1 MLKKS
6 VLLCYDIVNCNLVI
20 YVIEYIEKVEI
31 MIRIIC
37 PDCKNAYL
45 QKAEVDF
52 TCPGCNATFPESE
65 ENFLAGAQY
74 YHEGDFAAAG
84 DCLMKYIVKN
94 GAEPRAI
101 FYKTLCDAQNF
112 DEDTSS
118 LKDLYVKILE
128 SLMEISDNDFVRYL
142 VMANDEV
149 LKIEKAVTQLHLELF
164 ADADAEKIKKE
175 VSAIIK
181 LQDEAKVYRNKL
193 NEFANSYN
201 ERATNKISVKLSTCF
216 FVDPVAATEVGIKK
230 FEKIVESINSHT
242 VFTGILSNDIKNLEI
257 YYRCIVMF
265 FEKNRRKYEFLMSSA
280 EKFSHIA
287 KLLEDGR
294 YAAIKGVPTICE
306 KLKAAGYDFFQESL
320 RDHDDEFEQQTETV
334 VVLVAET
341 VEVPAETLE
350 VVAEET
356 SEEQET
362 TPESTEFEDVY
373 SSTIEETAEA
383 EEVTEAEVSEVENTT
398 ETEVTEDVIT
408 EDDAVIEV
416 AEVVE
421 ETEAKQEIAE
431 VEETTE
437 TEVTEDVTTEDT
449 VIEIV
454 ETTEEVAEEET
465 EKPTEVEEVS
475 EVEETTENVA
485 ETVEVE
491 DVSEVEEAPE
501 QETDEE
507 QTALLKTI
515 AENGNVT
522 EDHTPETTEEVPQT
536 TEETPEEESQT
547 PKNRKHKTSFAPIVA
562 VVVVLLAIIGLVAIK
577 VVPAKLNE
585 SNYAKAAVLFNEK
598 NYEQAAV
605 LYEKLGDYEDSE
617 DKYLLARYNQAG
629 ALETEKKYDEAKEI
643 YVSLGN
649 YEDSAGKVNSCIYN
663 SALVSL
669 ENGKYDEAI
678 TVFNALDGYADSD
691 RMIDECNYQKAIKLI
706 ETKNFDKAIE
716 ILETLKE
723 HPDSENKILEAKYAY
738 VTENLNAENETTLSY
753 LKDLAQA
760 KYKDSGDLRNK
771 LLGTSTVLG
780 EGIVTCINY
789 SETDT
794 TENLDEVDSSKGF
807 YFHVTVTDKALFTKK
822 LTLEYTTSAG
832 YGFPEKSFVL
842 TEDDNTYTLSY
853 PTDPGANYSITF
865 SVLSDDNTTL
875 ISQKVTLK

>member
-1 MLKKS
+1 
-6 VLLCYDIVNCNLVI
+6 
-20 YVIEYIEKVEI
+20 

-45 QKAEVDF
+45 QKAEADF
-52 TCPGCNATFPESE
+52 TCPGCNASFPEGE
-65 ENFLAGAQY
+65 ENFLSGAQY

-101 FYKTLCDAQNF
+101 FYKALCDAQSF
-112 DEDTSS
+112 DEDTAS

-128 SLMEISDNDFVRYL
+128 SLMEISDDDFIRYL
-142 VMANDEV
+142 AMANDEV

-181 LQDEAKVYRNKL
+181 LQDEAKIYRNKL
-193 NEFANSYN
+193 NEFANTYN

-216 FVDPVAATEVGIKK
+216 FVDPIAATDVGTKK

-242 VFTGILSNDIKNLEI
+242 VFTGILSNEIKNLEI

-280 EKFSHIA
+280 EKFSQIA

-294 YAAIKGVPTICE
+294 YASIKGVPTICE

-341 VEVPAETLE
+341 IEIPVETVEE
-350 VVAEET
+350 VTEET
-356 SEEQET
+356 VEEQET
-362 TPESTEFEDVY
+362 TTENTEFEDVY
-373 SSTIEETAEA
+373 SSTIEETSETEEVTQA
-383 EEVTEAEVSEVENTT
+383 EEVTEVEETPETETVDDVATEEDAVIEEAEATEETAEAEETVEVEETTEIEVTEEAATEDAAVVEIAETIEEVVEQVAEESAEVDEVPEVE
-398 ETEVTEDVIT
+398 ETEVTEEIVT

-416 AEVVE
+416 TEVVE
-421 ETEAKQEIAE
+421 EDSEVEDIVE
-431 VEETTE
+431 VEETP
-437 TEVTEDVTTEDT
+437 
-449 VIEIV
+449 
-454 ETTEEVAEEET
+454 
-465 EKPTEVEEVS
+465 EKENNDEPTS
-475 EVEETTENVA
+475 
-485 ETVEVE
+485 
-491 DVSEVEEAPE
+491 
-501 QETDEE
+501 
-507 QTALLKTI
+507 LLKTI
-515 AENGNVT
+515 AENGNFI
-522 EDHTPETTEEVPQT
+522 EDDTPETAEEDNK
-536 TEETPEEESQT
+536 EEIVEPAKEEPDE
-547 PKNRKHKTSFAPIVA
+547 PKKRKHKKSVAPIIA
-562 VVVVLLAIIGLVAIK
+562 VVVVLLAIVGLVAFK

-585 SNYAKAAVLFNEK
+585 SNYEKAGILFNEK

-605 LYEKLGDYEDSE
+605 LYEKLGDYEDAQ

-629 ALETEKKYDEAKEI
+629 VLETQKKYDEAKQI
-643 YVSLGN
+643 YISLGN
-649 YEDSAGKVNSCIYN
+649 YEDSAGKINSCTYN
-663 SALVSL
+663 SALISL
-669 ENGKYDEAI
+669 ELGKYDEAI
-678 TVFNALDGYADSD
+678 TVFNTLDGYADSEN
-691 RMIDECNYQKAIKLI
+691 MIDECNYQKALKLI
-706 ETKNFDKAIE
+706 EAKDYEKAIE
-716 ILETLKE
+716 MLTALKE
-723 HPDSENKILEAKYAY
+723 HPHSENKILEAKYAY
-738 VTENLNAENETTLSY
+738 VTENLSAENETTLSY

-771 LLGTSTVLG
+771 LLGTSMVLG
-780 EGIVTCINY
+780 EGISTCINY

-794 TENLDEVDSSKGF
+794 TENLAEVDSSKPF
-807 YFHVTVTDKALFTKK
+807 YFHVTVTDEALYTKK
-822 LTLEYTTSAG
+822 LTLDYETSAG

-842 TEDDNTYTLSY
+842 TENENTYTLTY
-853 PTDPGANYSITF
+853 PSDPGANYSITF